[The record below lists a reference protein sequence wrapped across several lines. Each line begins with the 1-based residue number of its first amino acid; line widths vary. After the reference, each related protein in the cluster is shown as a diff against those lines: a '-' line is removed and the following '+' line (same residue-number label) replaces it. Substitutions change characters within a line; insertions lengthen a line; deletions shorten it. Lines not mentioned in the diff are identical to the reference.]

1 MLLMN
6 IDNQKPVRVYFN
18 LHKKVFSVQQKNERG
33 SWIVRGYSSNI
44 ILKDAKFKVSQAG
57 RARVL
62 REKRKNVHAFVE
74 GFVSEA
80 SIETPTRISYNPY
93 KFAHFYTTKEEK
105 VLSAGLVSLAIDS
118 GKGKILADKLC
129 VESTCKYPVTCKH
142 NNDCMEKLVV
152 EANKRRDYDS

>member
-1 MLLMN
+1 MN

-18 LHKKVFSVQQKNERG
+18 LHKKVFSVQQKNEKG
-33 SWIVRGYSSNI
+33 SWIVRGYASDI
-44 ILKDAKFKVSQAG
+44 KLKDAKFKVSQAG

-80 SIETPTRISYNPY
+80 SIETPTKISYNPY
-93 KFAHFYTTKEEK
+93 KFDHFYTTKEEK
-105 VLSAGLVSLAIDS
+105 VLSAGLVSLTLES
-118 GKGKILADKLC
+118 GKGKILADNLC

-142 NNDCMEKLVV
+142 HKACMEKLVI
-152 EANKRRDYDS
+152 EANKRRDKHGH